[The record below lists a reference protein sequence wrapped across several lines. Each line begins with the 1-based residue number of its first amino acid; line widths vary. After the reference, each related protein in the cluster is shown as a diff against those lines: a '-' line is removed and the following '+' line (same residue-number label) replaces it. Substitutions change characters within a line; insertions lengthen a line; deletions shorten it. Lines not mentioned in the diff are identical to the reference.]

1 MSALFSSIYSTAIPW
16 ALWLVYNKGAGGSLQ
31 QATTMCYHSKILEN
45 VYVVAPYQAFAN
57 LIAISTQKPSWH
69 IINGTLEITNPQP
82 GFEPWSPRTESQCA
96 TKELCWPFNKITFC
110 LKGVPRNFKTLC
122 KLPWTFCK
130 APCSENNFQHSSLSY
145 RLLFLKRAYIFC
157 VMYRRGGKII
167 SWKQSTRP
175 GAWKWVGVQ
184 NRFFLRDAIFEWS
197 LFKNNK
203 LKEPNPCKA

>member
-96 TKELCWPFNKITFC
+96 TKELCWPCNKITFC
-110 LKGVPRNFKTLC
+110 LIGVPRNFKKLC

-130 APCSENNFQHSSLSY
+130 APCSENNFQHSYLSY
-145 RLLFLKRAYIFC
+145 RLLFLKGAYIFC
-157 VMYRRGGKII
+157 VMYRRGGDNNFVKAEQ
-167 SWKQSTRP
+167 K
-175 GAWKWVGVQ
+175 AWSMKEGGGPKS
-184 NRFFLRDAIFEWS
+184 FFFAWRHFWMVPI
-197 LFKNNK
+197 
-203 LKEPNPCKA
+203 